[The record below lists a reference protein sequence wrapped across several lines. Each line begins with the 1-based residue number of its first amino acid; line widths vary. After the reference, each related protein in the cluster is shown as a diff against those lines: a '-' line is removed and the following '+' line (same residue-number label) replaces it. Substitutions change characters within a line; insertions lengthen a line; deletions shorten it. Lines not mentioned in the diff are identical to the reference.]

1 MKKKVL
7 VFTGSRAD
15 YGILKNLI
23 IKLKKNFSVE
33 ICAGGSHF
41 SSRFGYTYKEI
52 IKDKN
57 SIKYK
62 SLKGPMG
69 FDNYSLLKFMSKSL
83 LEYSKFVK
91 ISKSDLVII
100 LGDRYEAFIF
110 AIASFFLQK
119 KIIHIH
125 GGEVTSGAFDDSLRH
140 SISKLSNYHFVS
152 HTDYLKRLIQLGEDK
167 KRIYITGALGVENF
181 SNAHKLNKQEIIK
194 KFNLNK
200 NYKIALITFHPET
213 RSSISI
219 KKQII
224 IFLNSLK
231 KINNINF
238 VFTYNNADTG
248 ANYFIKKIKEFSKK
262 KNKNFRLIKSLGSD
276 MYFSILK
283 SSDII
288 IGNSSSGIL
297 EAPSART
304 PTLNIGNRQL
314 GRVFG
319 PSVFQC
325 SLEKKHITKNISK
338 ILKLKKIR
346 FKNPYYKK
354 NVSSKMISLCKKIV
368 LKKKEVFKKFYDVK

>member
-23 IKLKKNFSVE
+23 IKLKKNFDVE
-33 ICAGGSHF
+33 ICAGGNHF
-41 SSRFGYTYKEI
+41 SSKFGYTYREI

-57 SIKYK
+57 LIKYK
-62 SLKGPMG
+62 SSQGPIA
-69 FDNYSLLKFMSKSL
+69 FDNYSLLRFMSKSL

-91 ISKSDLVII
+91 ISKSDLVIV

-110 AIASFFLQK
+110 TIASFFIKK

-152 HTDYLKRLIQLGEDK
+152 HKDYKKRLIQLGEDK
-167 KRIYITGALGVENF
+167 KKIHITGALGAENF
-181 SNAHKLNKQEIIK
+181 SNAYKLNREEIIK

-219 KKQII
+219 KKQIF
-224 IFLNSLK
+224 IFLESLK
-231 KINNINF
+231 KIENINF

-248 ANYFIKKIKEFSKK
+248 ANYFIKKIKEFSKT
-262 KNKNFRLIKSLGSD
+262 KNKNFKLVKSLGSEI
-276 MYFSILK
+276 YFSILK

-297 EAPSART
+297 EAPSAKT

-325 SLEKKHITKNISK
+325 NLEEKQISKCILK
-338 ILKLKKIR
+338 ILKKKNIR

-354 NVSSKMISLCKKIV
+354 NISSKMISLCKKIV
-368 LKKKEVFKKFYDVK
+368 LKKNEVFKKFYDVK

>member
-1 MKKKVL
+1 M
-7 VFTGSRAD
+7 
-15 YGILKNLI
+15 
-23 IKLKKNFSVE
+23 
-33 ICAGGSHF
+33 
-41 SSRFGYTYKEI
+41 
-52 IKDKN
+52 
-57 SIKYK
+57 
-62 SLKGPMG
+62 
-69 FDNYSLLKFMSKSL
+69 
-83 LEYSKFVK
+83 
-91 ISKSDLVII
+91 
-100 LGDRYEAFIF
+100 
-110 AIASFFLQK
+110 
-119 KIIHIH
+119 
-125 GGEVTSGAFDDSLRH
+125 RH

>member
-23 IKLKKNFSVE
+23 NKLKKNFNVE
-33 ICAGGSHF
+33 ICAGGCHF
-41 SSRFGYTYKEI
+41 SSKFGYTYKEI

-57 SIKYK
+57 TIKYK
-62 SLKGPMG
+62 SLKGPIS

-110 AIASFFLQK
+110 AIAGFFLQK

-152 HTDYLKRLIQLGEDK
+152 HTDYQKRLIQLGEDK
-167 KRIYITGALGVENF
+167 KKIYITGALGVENF
-181 SNAHKLNKQEIIK
+181 SNARKLYKKEIIK

-248 ANYFIKKIKEFSKK
+248 ANYFIKKIKEFKKK

-325 SLEKKHITKNISK
+325 NLEKKHITKNISK
-338 ILKLKKIR
+338 ILKLKKIK
-346 FKNPYYKK
+346 FKNPYFKK
-354 NVSSKMISLCKKIV
+354 DVSSKMISLCKKIV
-368 LKKKEVFKKFYDVK
+368 SKKKEAFKKFYDVK